1 MKFAIFTCSVL
12 KNSKLDV
19 AKQQNKMEEG
29 GRSIIDIR
37 EVRKFGITVVV
48 LKKIFIAI
56 GTRTG
61 AMHTQWIQKEM
72 TVKYDARYA
81 ARHCLR
87 HEIRTFS
94 RKEAARSDK
103 RLWEEK
109 RRKERGEEREGDKF
123 RTAPLMISK
132 HFDQL
137 KEDFHYWITTEFKFY
152 LKRARLILLLIHRN
166 SYLNGTAHRSTS
178 LAFTIILCKINRQ
191 VQWNQLAA
199 LSKNILRGN
208 IFRFGDKIRL
218 KDND

>member
-103 RLWEEK
+103 RL
-109 RRKERGEEREGDKF
+109 
-123 RTAPLMISK
+123 
-132 HFDQL
+132 
-137 KEDFHYWITTEFKFY
+137 
-152 LKRARLILLLIHRN
+152 
-166 SYLNGTAHRSTS
+166 
-178 LAFTIILCKINRQ
+178 
-191 VQWNQLAA
+191 
-199 LSKNILRGN
+199 
-208 IFRFGDKIRL
+208 
-218 KDND
+218 